1 MSNVPR
7 SEPSLIIVD
16 PSRRDPEIPER
27 LIQVFLSQNL
37 NQLGLGRLEL
47 VELEHPLP
55 EVGRVDILARGA
67 DGTLFPIEVKRGVAT
82 RDAIGQLQSYVGEL
96 MSTYPT
102 TRVHGILVAASL
114 DGAATAALIATP
126 TIDFWSYS
134 AFFQFERKPLARR
147 TSNGLGS
154 RATGD
159 QGCPR
164 CGSNMLAVLKEDNR
178 TYCRKC
184 GSFL

>member
-1 MSNVPR
+1 MPQSTQP
-7 SEPSLIIVD
+7 EPSLMVIK
-16 PSRRDPEIPER
+16 PANPEPEIPER

-37 NQLGLGRLEL
+37 SQLGLGRLEL

-55 EVGRVDILARGA
+55 EVGRVDILARA
-67 DGTLFPIEVKRGVAT
+67 SDGTLYPIEVKRGVAT

-96 MSTYPT
+96 MSTYPSA
-102 TRVHGILVAASL
+102 RVHGVLVAASL

-134 AFFQFERKPLARR
+134 AHFQFTKRPLVRR
-147 TSNGLGS
+147 VHTSGLRVGEPS
-154 RATGD
+154 
-159 QGCPR
+159 CSR
-164 CGSNMLAVLKEDNR
+164 CGSNMLAIFKEDNR

>member
-1 MSNVPR
+1 MPQQSE
-7 SEPSLIIVD
+7 SEPSLLPVD
-16 PSRRDPEIPER
+16 SSRREPEIPER

-37 NQLGLGRLEL
+37 SQLGLGHLEL

-67 DGTLFPIEVKRGVAT
+67 DGTIYPVEVKRGAAT

-96 MSTYPT
+96 MTIYPNSK
-102 TRVHGILVAASL
+102 VHGILVAASL
-114 DGAATAALIATP
+114 DGAATAALMATP

-134 AFFQFERKPLARR
+134 AHFQFIKRSVTRR
-147 TSNGLGS
+147 SSILSGP
-154 RATGD
+154 RASVEPT
-159 QGCPR
+159 CPR
-164 CGSNMLAVLKEDNR
+164 CGSSMLAVFKEDNR